1 MAIDSRLLPRSSDGV
16 TRISG
21 ELVDNDRE
29 RSDPRVESTVPI
41 YSSRFPRK
49 FISRTFSIYAF
60 SNAVKVDRVCATSAS
75 CCVQGQFDNADTRF
89 PSVFSFHRVR
99 YFIFFVGCSCLV
111 SFYLRKKERKK
122 GEGGGGGKEIT
133 LFEKFKRKLCADCS
147 WNDHI
152 SATRRVEWV

>member
-16 TRISG
+16 TRISR

-41 YSSRFPRK
+41 YSSHFPRK

-75 CCVQGQFDNADTRF
+75 CCVQGQFDNADTHF
-89 PSVFSFHRVR
+89 PSVFFPSCP
-99 YFIFFVGCSCLV
+99 IFYLFRRLFV
-111 SFYLRKKERKK
+111 SFKFLSEKK
-122 GEGGGGGKEIT
+122 GKEKRRRGKKGIT

-152 SATRRVEWV
+152 SAARRVEWV

>member
-1 MAIDSRLLPRSSDGV
+1 MLMAIDSRLLPRSSDGV
-16 TRISG
+16 TRISR

-41 YSSRFPRK
+41 CSSRFPRK

-75 CCVQGQFDNADTRF
+75 CCVQGQSDNADTHF
-89 PSVFSFHRVR
+89 PSVFFHRVR
-99 YFIFFVGCSCLV
+99 YFIFFVGCSCLL

-122 GEGGGGGKEIT
+122 GEGGEKRNNAIREIQEET
-133 LFEKFKRKLCADCS
+133 MR
-147 WNDHI
+147 
-152 SATRRVEWV
+152 

>member
-1 MAIDSRLLPRSSDGV
+1 MLMAIDSRLLPRSSDGV
-16 TRISG
+16 MRISR

-75 CCVQGQFDNADTRF
+75 CCVQGQFDNADMHF
-89 PSVFSFHRVR
+89 PSVFFSIVFDILSFSSVVRV
-99 YFIFFVGCSCLV
+99 F
-111 SFYLRKKERKK
+111 
-122 GEGGGGGKEIT
+122 
-133 LFEKFKRKLCADCS
+133 
-147 WNDHI
+147 
-152 SATRRVEWV
+152 